1 MGPYPRYALLV
12 LAFIILVYVVILM
25 GPDHPIPVI
34 GAVGLAGYYILEF
47 MFKGEKM
54 TSQTMDS
61 DDISTNVVQ
70 NGNIAF
76 NRDYDLMTGAPLNQ
90 IDPRLQRQWGMPIG
104 EDNSYIDNSDVVEQS
119 ISGGDSVFQP
129 MMQGTSATSAG
140 QLGNF
145 AMGRPGKSVLHDI
158 PQTNLASADELI
170 ARKQAH
176 NLDLS
181 RRALEGAVRS
191 TRNKFDKYFQNE
203 LAECEELV
211 WWSAEASTDT
221 DYDVPY

>member
-1 MGPYPRYALLV
+1 MMGTYPRYAVLV
-12 LAFIILVYVVILM
+12 LAFIILVYVIVVM
-25 GPDHPIPVI
+25 GADYPIPVI
-34 GAVGLAGYYILEF
+34 GLVGIAGYYILEF
-47 MFKGEKM
+47 MMNAEKM
-54 TSQTMDS
+54 TSPS
-61 DDISTNVVQ
+61 DIEMSSDVVQ

-90 IDPRLQRQWGMPIG
+90 IDPRLQRQWGIPG
-104 EDNSYIDNSDVVEQS
+104 EDDSYIDNSDVVEQS

-181 RRALEGAVRS
+181 RRAIEGTVRS

-203 LAECEELV
+203 LAECEGLV
-211 WWSAEASTDT
+211 WWSAEASEADT